1 MRAAAVALVLIVGAA
16 VVLWFGN
23 MLNSWVLGGLM
34 GGLAALLLSIPISLT
49 LFSFLARRH
58 DEWLKTVE
66 QEEVSLARS
75 YDYDYDDLAS
85 EEAGVYD
92 SGAYS
97 PEEEWREEFSDRRP
111 VSRHLSA
118 PHYPRLPA
126 AGQSHASVYSAP
138 HQRGMNPSPL
148 QRQQPKITPV
158 VRGKGASTQRIAPDR
173 RTYYPGF
180 PGYAAKPSRS
190 AHQSAALRAA
200 RREAVQQENNLE
212 VLPSTTYNLRRLPP
226 ARPGQNSGEHPV
238 RPTESRASRQL
249 EQQAPYPVRRR
260 RTVDANPVQ
269 SGYLDPRYQMDEPQT
284 EPLNVND
291 RYLQSG
297 LLRQQQT
304 GQMARSPQS
313 DEPYHNLQMNTGTIK
328 NPLVRRAPYMY
339 EDDPLRQELAQQIEP
354 PIVRRSSRYEEE
366 DE

>member
-58 DEWLKTVE
+58 DERLKAADK
-66 QEEVSLARS
+66 EEMLLARS
-75 YDYDYDDLAS
+75 YDYDFDDPAS
-85 EEAGVYD
+85 EEAGMYDPDVYT
-92 SGAYS
+92 
-97 PEEEWREEFSDRRP
+97 PEEAWPEEFSGRRP
-111 VSRHLSA
+111 ASRNLSA
-118 PHYPRLPA
+118 PNYPRLPA
-126 AGQSHASVYSAP
+126 AGQSHAPIYAAP
-138 HQRGMNPSPL
+138 HQRGTNLSPL
-148 QRQQPKITPV
+148 QRQQLKTPPV
-158 VRGKGASTQRIAPDR
+158 VRGKGAAAQHLSPDR

-180 PGYAAKPSRS
+180 PGYTGKPSRS

-200 RREAVQQENNLE
+200 RREAVQQRNDVE

-226 ARPGQNSGEHPV
+226 ARLEQNSGEHPL
-238 RPTESRASRQL
+238 RPSEPRASRQL

-260 RTVDANPVQ
+260 RTVDANPPQ
-269 SGYLDPRYQMDEPQT
+269 SGYPDPRHQIGEPQT
-284 EPLNVND
+284 EPLNGND
-291 RYLQSG
+291 RYLQTG
-297 LLRQQQT
+297 PLRQQQT
-304 GQMARSPQS
+304 GQMARNPQA
-313 DEPYHNLQMNTGTIK
+313 DEPYHNSQMITGNIK

-339 EDDPLRQELAQQIEP
+339 EDDPLRQKLAQQIDP